1 MTISPED
8 SIIRNFGDYLL
19 VEKGYSPNT
28 IDGYCRDIE
37 DFRRYLQDSG
47 GSTPL
52 TAERHQVMGYLVDLH
67 KRGLST
73 GSIGR
78 RMSALRT
85 FYKFLLLDKVIE
97 FDPTVNLESP
107 KVAKYL
113 PNVLSQEQ
121 VLALLEQPDT
131 STPAGIRD
139 KAILETLYA
148 TGMRV
153 SELLGLN
160 MDDVNL
166 KFSYAKCF
174 GKGGKERLVPLGSYA
189 VGAIDDYMNKVRLN
203 FLKGKVES
211 ALFLNQHGRRL
222 TRQTV
227 WNLMKT
233 YGFGAGIEDNIS
245 PHTLRHSLAT
255 HMLENGAD
263 LRTVQEI
270 LGHVD
275 LATTQI
281 YTHLLQNTITAEFK
295 KFHPRS

>member
-1 MTISPED
+1 MTNSQDD

-28 IDGYCRDIE
+28 IEGYCRDIA
-37 DFRRYLQDSG
+37 DFRRCLQDSG
-47 GSTPL
+47 GSTL
-52 TAERHQVMGYLVDLH
+52 LGADRRQVMGYLVDLH
-67 KRGLST
+67 KRGLSA

-78 RMSALRT
+78 HMSALRT
-85 FYKFLLLDKVIE
+85 FYKFLMLDKVIE
-97 FDPTVNLESP
+97 EDPMVNLESP

-113 PNVLSQEQ
+113 PNVLSQDE
-121 VLALLEQPDT
+121 VSALLDQPDT
-131 STPAGIRD
+131 STLAGIRD

-153 SELLGLN
+153 SELVGLN
-160 MDDVNL
+160 IDDVNL

-189 VGAIDDYMNKVRLN
+189 VEAIDDYINKSRLK
-203 FLKGKVES
+203 FLKGKVDD

-233 YGFGAGIEDNIS
+233 YGVAAGIGDSIS

-295 KFHPRS
+295 KYHPRS